1 MVSIYTCQAQCRY
14 KKKGQA
20 MPVKSSQTSEQ
31 NRVAQWMYRYKS
43 WKRESVPGSRR
54 AGLLRDPEGGGFQQR
69 RVRGK
74 GSLGTEILQELRTGA
89 EGETGPMVRG
99 ATVGRRLEGLG
110 LRAGSL

>member
-1 MVSIYTCQAQCRY
+1 
-14 KKKGQA
+14 

-54 AGLLRDPEGGGFQQR
+54 AGLLRDPEGGDFQQR

-89 EGETGPMVRG
+89 EGEACPMVRG
-99 ATVGRRLEGLG
+99 ATVAGDWRDWGSGQEAREVVKYKGEGC
-110 LRAGSL
+110 R